1 MIHAFLTIYFVVRWV
16 GAWGQFNVVVS
27 TLLYS
32 VTCVFALTAFIVS
45 MLSPGSLRALGL
57 LIGEGPG
64 GYGIIVGPVLWI
76 LFFLLYPLGLVDW
89 LVALRALK
97 NPQGLLFSGEDP
109 SILDIILLVFFIVMA
124 SSAILRVGKLLKK
137 EV

>member
-1 MIHAFLTIYFVVRWV
+1 
-16 GAWGQFNVVVS
+16 
-27 TLLYS
+27 
-32 VTCVFALTAFIVS
+32 